1 MAFELKKRE
10 ENGEAAKFLDDFNEP
25 WFTKEYPAIH
35 EVLFRAAFPDGS
47 FRETGMMLVWRSP
60 EGITVKLQDAELGA
74 AWQYT
79 AEGFLK
85 ALKKVE
91 GALQAG
97 SPPNRS
103 TKARPARQKV
113 KSK

>member
-1 MAFELKKRE
+1 
-10 ENGEAAKFLDDFNEP
+10 
-25 WFTKEYPAIH
+25 
-35 EVLFRAAFPDGS
+35 
-47 FRETGMMLVWRSP
+47 MMLVWRSP